1 MDSVDTYWADR
12 ALLEWQVE
20 LGVDEAINE
29 TPIDRYKLEAP
40 APKVIP
46 KPEVVAGQAGV
57 ANRPAPIV
65 AQRLDPVA
73 LAAAAAAGA
82 SDLVALQAAIVGF
95 EHCQLKK
102 GARKMVFAAGQPS
115 ARVMIVG
122 EAPSREEDV
131 AGLPFAGV
139 QGDLLNKMT
148 SAISLRHDADDPK
161 DAVYLTTA
169 MPWRVPGDG
178 LPSADDIAMMRPFL
192 ERHIFLANPDVLVLM
207 GNTACQLLLG
217 KGGISR
223 LRGKWVD
230 VLGRPAMPMVH
241 PMTLLKTPIAKRE
254 AWADLLEIQAKLR
267 TLKT

>member
-40 APKVIP
+40 APKVVQ
-46 KPEVVAGQAGV
+46 KPEAVAGEAGV
-57 ANRPAPIV
+57 ANRPAPIL
-65 AQRLDPVA
+65 AQALDTVA
-73 LAAAAAAGA
+73 LSVAAAAGA
-82 SDLVALQAAIVGF
+82 SDLGALQAAIAGF

-102 GARKMVFAAGQPS
+102 GARKMVFAAGHS
-115 ARVMIVG
+115 GARVMIVG

-139 QGDLLNKMT
+139 QGDLLHKMT
-148 SAISLRHDADDPK
+148 AAISLTHDADDPAQ
-161 DAVYLTTA
+161 AVYLTTA

-178 LPSADDIAMMRPFL
+178 LPTANDMTMMRPFL
-192 ERHIFLANPDVLVLM
+192 ERHIALANPDVLVLM
-207 GNTACQLLLG
+207 GNTACQMLLG

-230 VLGRPAMPMVH
+230 VVGRPAMPMVH
-241 PMTLLKTPIAKRE
+241 PVTLLKTPIAKRE